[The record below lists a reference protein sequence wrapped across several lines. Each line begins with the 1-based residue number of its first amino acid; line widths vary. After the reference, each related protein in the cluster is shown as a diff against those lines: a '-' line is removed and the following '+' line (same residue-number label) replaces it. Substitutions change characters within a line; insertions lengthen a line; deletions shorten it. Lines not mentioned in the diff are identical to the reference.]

1 MKEIQIYGSGG
12 HSYAVIELV
21 RSLNEY
27 TPVRVIDDN
36 PKIATILN
44 VPVCKFSDS
53 FIDHPT
59 IISIGSNEARK
70 KISKKIKG
78 KFPTFTHNSAV
89 VYPSASIGVGGV
101 VFPNSVIDAD
111 VSIGDF
117 CIINN
122 NATVSHNAR
131 IGDFVHIAI
140 QASIAGGV
148 QIGEGTIV
156 GAGSV
161 ILPEIKIG
169 KWATIGAGAIV
180 TKDVPDNAMVYGN
193 PAKIIKY
200 RNE

>member
-12 HSYAVIELV
+12 HSYAVIELI

-27 TPVRVIDDN
+27 TPVRVIDDS
-36 PKIATILN
+36 PKIDAILD
-44 VPVCKFSDS
+44 VPVCKFSES
-53 FIDHPT
+53 FINQST
-59 IISIGSNEARK
+59 VISIGSNKARK

-78 KFPTFTHNSAV
+78 NFPTFTHKSAV
-89 VYPSASIGVGGV
+89 VYPSARIGVGCV
-101 VFPNSVIDAD
+101 VFPNSVVDAD

-140 QASIAGGV
+140 QASVAGGV

-193 PAKIIKY
+193 PAKII
-200 RNE
+200 RN